1 MRNEYRDLKKEND
14 LIFSTLAEYDR
25 DTITDILDTVNN
37 TRGLGY
43 EVELVRKDLITMAA
57 QAEARRDYLPS
68 VIGDVDVFKRN
79 LLASMPRPKLADYMA
94 DSLVGL
100 CTFALASTATFTV
113 LGSPWDC
120 PTRRGLACALHCHYD
135 AQCVAAAALCPRRVG
150 GLHRKRCAVRCHY
163 SRHDAFVV
171 RGVLVR
177 RQMDHAAAARGG
189 PAQPCGSHPVRR
201 GTGSAAY
208 LAQPSPQRACR
219 KTALAG
225 CDGEIKKS
233 RRISVGIFY
242 CSRLKA
248 WGGRSRAPHLQRWF
262 WVACRAG

>member
-1 MRNEYRDLKKEND
+1 MKTMRNEYRDLKKEND

-25 DTITDILDTVNN
+25 DTITEIISVVDN
-37 TRGLGY
+37 TRGIGY
-43 EVELVRKDLITMAA
+43 EIELIRKDLIAMAA

-68 VIGDVDVFKRN
+68 VIGDVEVFKRN
-79 LLASMPRPKLADYMA
+79 LLASMPKPKLADYMA
-94 DSLVGL
+94 DSLVWL
-100 CTFALASTATFTV
+100 CTFALVSTATYTV
-113 LGSPWDC
+113 MGRAWDC
-120 PTRRGLACALHCHYD
+120 YYD
-135 AQCVAAAALCPRRVG
+135 AVWLVLCIAIMMPSAWLLQRI
-150 GLHRKRCAVRCHY
+150 
-163 SRHDAFVV
+163 DAFVL

-225 CDGEIKKS
+225 CDGEIKAS
-233 RRISVGIFY
+233 PDGAEPSGDALP
-242 CSRLKA
+242 SPA
-248 WGGRSRAPHLQRWF
+248 GEGGRTR
-262 WVACRAG
+262 

>member
-1 MRNEYRDLKKEND
+1 MKTMRNEYRDLKKEND

-25 DTITDILDTVNN
+25 DTITEIISVVDN
-37 TRGLGY
+37 TRGIGY
-43 EVELVRKDLITMAA
+43 EIELIRKDLIAMAA

-79 LLASMPRPKLADYMA
+79 LLASMPKPKFADYMGRQPCVA
-94 DSLVGL
+94 VHVCVGL
-100 CTFALASTATFTV
+100 HRDLYGDGAGVGL
-113 LGSPWDC
+113 LL
-120 PTRRGLACALHCHYD
+120 RRGLACALHCHYD
-135 AQCVAAAALCPRRVG
+135 AQCVAAAAHCPRRVG
-150 GLHRKRCAVRCHY
+150 GLHRKRCAVRRHY

-225 CDGEIKKS
+225 CDGEIKASPDGAEPSGDALPFPAGK
-233 RRISVGIFY
+233 
-242 CSRLKA
+242 
-248 WGGRSRAPHLQRWF
+248 GGRTQ
-262 WVACRAG
+262 

>member
-1 MRNEYRDLKKEND
+1 MKTMRNEYRDLKKEND

-25 DTITDILDTVNN
+25 DTITEIISVADN
-37 TRGLGY
+37 TRGIGY
-43 EVELVRKDLITMAA
+43 EIELIRKDLIAMAA

-79 LLASMPRPKLADYMA
+79 LLASMPKPKFADYMA
-94 DSLVGL
+94 DSLVWL
-100 CTFALASTATFTV
+100 CTFALVSTATYTV
-113 LGSPWDC
+113 MGRAWDC
-120 PTRRGLACALHCHYD
+120 YYD
-135 AQCVAAAALCPRRVG
+135 AVWLVLCIAIMMPSAWLLQRIVPAEWAASTG
-150 GLHRKRCAVRCHY
+150 AVRRHY
-163 SRHDAFVV
+163 SRHAVFVV

-225 CDGEIKKS
+225 CDGEIKAS
-233 RRISVGIFY
+233 PDGAEPSGDALP
-242 CSRLKA
+242 S
-248 WGGRSRAPHLQRWF
+248 P
-262 WVACRAG
+262 AGEAF

>member
-1 MRNEYRDLKKEND
+1 MKTMRNEYRDLKKEND

-25 DTITDILDTVNN
+25 DTITEIISVVDN
-37 TRGLGY
+37 TRGIGY
-43 EVELVRKDLITMAA
+43 EIELIRKDLIAMAA

-94 DSLVGL
+94 DSLVWL
-100 CTFALASTATFTV
+100 CTFALVSTATYTV
-113 LGSPWDC
+113 MGRAWDC
-120 PTRRGLACALHCHYD
+120 YYD
-135 AQCVAAAALCPRRVG
+135 AVWLVLCIAIMMPSAWLLQRIVPAEWAASTE
-150 GLHRKRCAVRCHY
+150 K
-163 SRHDAFVV
+163 
-171 RGVLVR
+171 GV

-225 CDGEIKKS
+225 CDGEIKAS
-233 RRISVGIFY
+233 PDGAEPSGDALP
-242 CSRLKA
+242 SPA
-248 WGGRSRAPHLQRWF
+248 GEGGRTQ
-262 WVACRAG
+262 